1 MKKEKK
7 IFLHDY
13 IEDNTK
19 SCDVSYRGGIL
30 KVDLSG
36 LLSGESLEAIDEAGE
51 EAEAGASQNYLGG
64 GIAGSITTGRSFDV
78 DLLIKKDLNVYEE
91 FSEAVKLYFYNINN
105 GGGDDYMQENYSGL
119 DNNQKRPV
127 SAY

>member
-13 IEDNTK
+13 IEDNIID
-19 SCDVSYRGGIL
+19 CDVSYRGGIL

-51 EAEAGASQNYLGG
+51 EAEAGAKQNYLGG

-78 DLLIKKDLNVYEE
+78 DLLTKKDLKVYEE
-91 FSEAVKLYFYNINN
+91 FSEAVTLYFYNINN